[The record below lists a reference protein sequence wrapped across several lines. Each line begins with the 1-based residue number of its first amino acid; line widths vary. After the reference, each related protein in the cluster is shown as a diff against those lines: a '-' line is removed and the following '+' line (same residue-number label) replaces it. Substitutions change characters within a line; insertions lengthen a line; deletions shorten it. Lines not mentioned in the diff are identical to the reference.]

1 MARIRRLVQTSFD
14 SRAPKGELQLTG
26 RVKYAGMAVFG
37 PRIMARISTVTR
49 IPCARCLLK
58 PVRARPEVH
67 RDPARCCI
75 AHFRTQRSDVDSDPL
90 KDRPARIGGEAP
102 ASQLFDQVDGRL
114 PVSPTSC
121 YIVEHLRR
129 GRIVRPRTIGEIMEM
144 NSRRFPFAS

>member
-1 MARIRRLVQTSFD
+1 VITHEQARMARIRRLVQTSFD

-67 RDPARCCI
+67 RDPLAVASRISARSEVMSTRI
-75 AHFRTQRSDVDSDPL
+75 RSKIDLHGSAE
-90 KDRPARIGGEAP
+90 RRR
-102 ASQLFDQVDGRL
+102 RL
-114 PVSPTSC
+114 NFL
-121 YIVEHLRR
+121 IK
-129 GRIVRPRTIGEIMEM
+129 
-144 NSRRFPFAS
+144 